1 MVFFSVRGDG
11 FLSVPGDGFLSVPDG
26 AIFSAPD
33 DGLSTN
39 IAFST
44 NLSIYVCI
52 ISLKVI

>member
-11 FLSVPGDGFLSVPDG
+11 FLSVPGDGFLSL
-26 AIFSAPD
+26 PD